1 MNLLSETGN
10 SVSKN
15 SDPSLCAW
23 EATRKI
29 FLPISQSQIQYT
41 WPKFC
46 SWLYQSLTAATV
58 PPVLLERPGV
68 GAGALL
74 GAALTL
80 HLDSL
85 LGLVGTEP
93 TFLSVYFITTASSI
107 KIECEK

>member
-1 MNLLSETGN
+1 MCLGSYQKNTPANFSESNLKYLVKILLMVVP
-10 SVSKN
+10 VSYG
-15 SDPSLCAW
+15 SYCPS
-23 EATRKI
+23 I
-29 FLPISQSQIQYT
+29 
-41 WPKFC
+41 
-46 SWLYQSLTAATV
+46 
-58 PPVLLERPGV
+58 LLERPGV